1 MTSCIGTMMYVV
13 SVTAPL
19 SWTSTR
25 TVEPGGCPGDSPTH
39 MTICAVL
46 STVPSGVELAVG
58 DDVGLAAVVGLVS
71 GAEELE
77 QAAEPSTSRQPSTAT
92 GPLGRLVITA

>member
-13 SVTAPL
+13 SVTAPR

-25 TVEPGGCPGDSPTH
+25 TVDPDGCSGDPPTH
-39 MTICAVL
+39 MTISAVL

-58 DDVGLAAVVGLVS
+58 DVGLAVVVASVS
-71 GAEELE
+71 GAKELE
-77 QAAEPSTSRQPSTAT
+77 QPAEPSTSRQPSTAN
-92 GPLGRLVITA
+92 GPLSHVVITA

>member
-1 MTSCIGTMMYVV
+1 MTSCIGTMMYAV
-13 SVTAPL
+13 SVTAPR

-25 TVEPGGCPGDSPTH
+25 TVDPGGCSGDSPTH

-58 DDVGLAAVVGLVS
+58 DVGFAVVAASLS

-77 QAAEPSTSRQPSTAT
+77 QAAEPITSRQPSTAT
-92 GPLGRLVITA
+92 WPLSRVMITA